1 MNYGLHIFDT
11 AIGPCGIAWG
21 PRGVTAV
28 SFPERDVAKTQARLQ
43 QKCPQAK
50 PADPPQEIRSAI
62 ADIVALLKG
71 ERRDLAHIAV
81 DDSAIPEFNRRVYAL
96 ARTIP
101 PGQTKSYGEIA
112 KALGDRLLARDV
124 GQALGQ
130 NPIPIVIPCHRV
142 LAASGKTGGFSAP
155 GGVNTKL
162 RVLSIERAQ
171 PGGPTLF
178 DDLPLAVRG
187 RTSHRA

>member
-1 MNYGLHIFDT
+1 MDYGLHIFDT
-11 AIGPCGIAWG
+11 AVGPCGIAWG

-50 PADPPQEIRSAI
+50 AAEPPPDIRRAI
-62 ADIVALLKG
+62 SDIVALLDG
-71 ERRDLAHIAV
+71 EKRDLAHVTV

-96 ARTIP
+96 ARGIP
-101 PGQTKSYGEIA
+101 PGQTRSYGEIA
-112 KALGDRLLARDV
+112 KALGDPLLARDV

-142 LAASGKTGGFSAP
+142 LAASGKSGGFSAP
-155 GGVNTKL
+155 GGVTTKMRIL
-162 RVLSIERAQ
+162 TIEGAQ
-171 PGGPTLF
+171 PGGATLF
-178 DDLPLAVRG
+178 DALPLQTRG
-187 RTSHRA
+187 R